1 VSAIIWGEFDSTVGK
16 VTGISKAGY
25 IEVTS
30 KLTAIGAYEFEVNVW
45 SKGQSSGSPASHG
58 VIGWGNIEQGKQAAE
73 RLLQEGLDRF

>member
-1 VSAIIWGEFDSTVGK
+1 MNEIIWGEFDSTVGK

-45 SKGQSSGSPASHG
+45 SQGQSSGSPASHG
-58 VIGWGNIEQGKQAAE
+58 VIGWGDIEHGKRAAE
-73 RLLQEGLDRF
+73 RLLDEGLERF